1 METSFPTYNAEILPS
16 GVSMHF
22 FTHALERVFANAQSI
37 YYFMAAVVALVAVLT
52 YHRNSVVERARW
64 LSSLY
69 TKFYE
74 APDLKRIRTALDENP
89 PNAAAVQELVR
100 TEDSD
105 FTDYL
110 NFFEFVAYLKARGQL
125 SQRDVAALFDYYLR
139 ILSKHEDVR
148 KYILNDRKGYGY
160 LKKLLP
166 RFPAED

>member
-1 METSFPTYNAEILPS
+1 MYLVTNAL
-16 GVSMHF
+16 HR
-22 FTHALERVFANAQSI
+22 LFANAQAI
-37 YYFMAAVVALVAVLT
+37 YYLMAAVAATVVVLT

-74 APDLKRIRTALDENP
+74 APDLKRIRTALDEAS
-89 PNAAAVQELVR
+89 PNAAPVQDLVR

-125 SQRDVAALFDYYLR
+125 SKRDVAALFDYYLR
-139 ILSKHEDVR
+139 LLSKHEDVR
-148 KYILNDRKGYGY
+148 KYILDDRKGYGY

-166 RFPAED
+166 SFPA

>member
-1 METSFPTYNAEILPS
+1 VEILAP

-22 FTHALERVFANAQSI
+22 FANAPHLIYANAQSI
-37 YYFMAAVVALVAVLT
+37 YYLMAAAGAFVAVLT

-74 APDLKRIRTALDENP
+74 APDLKRIRTTLDESL
-89 PNAAAVQELVR
+89 PNATAVQELVR

-125 SQRDVAALFDYYLR
+125 SKRDVAALFDYYLR
-139 ILSKHEDVR
+139 LLSKHEDVR
-148 KYILNDRKGYGY
+148 KYILDDRKGYDY

-166 RFPAED
+166 NFAA

>member
-1 METSFPTYNAEILPS
+1 MHLVANAL
-16 GVSMHF
+16 H
-22 FTHALERVFANAQSI
+22 RVFANAQSI
-37 YYFMAAVVALVAVLT
+37 YYLMAAAGAFVAVLT

-74 APDLKRIRTALDENP
+74 APDLKRIRTALDETP

-125 SQRDVAALFDYYLR
+125 SKRDVGALFDYYLR
-139 ILSKHEDVR
+139 LLSKHEDVR
-148 KYILNDRKGYGY
+148 KYILDDRKGYGY

-166 RFPAED
+166 GFPA